1 MDSRVLEC
9 FLRVAELGSINRA
22 AVDLNLSQP
31 ALSRQIAG
39 LEHEMQV
46 QLFIRSQGGVRLT
59 EAGKLLSDRVRPLL
73 RQFAVIKT
81 QVGERAAGLLA
92 VGIPPSWHAVF
103 TSEYLGALLGSYPN
117 VSLKVFE
124 NVSHILRDQLL
135 AGALDLAAVPFE
147 QTPPN
152 GYRQTLLLR
161 EPLVVVGN
169 LSAPFGATQE
179 QPIQILDQQKLVLP
193 GRPNAL
199 RTQIENSLQRRGLKF
214 SIGVETDTLRLCMEL
229 ARQGAGLT
237 VVPACAVYQHAL
249 GDELKWAPIKGL
261 YLTWALF
268 ENEARSHSPAVQE
281 GRRLFLET
289 LKTQLAQGH
298 WFGAEPVGAARSTGP

>member
-22 AVDLNLSQP
+22 AADLHLSQP
-31 ALSRQIAG
+31 ALSRQIAA
-39 LEHEMQV
+39 LEHEMHV

-73 RQFAVIKT
+73 RQFAIIKA
-81 QVGERAAGLLA
+81 QVGEQAAGQLA
-92 VGIPPSWHAVF
+92 VGILPSWHSVF
-103 TSEYLGALLGSYPN
+103 TSTYLSTLLRDCPN

-147 QTPPN
+147 QTPAS
-152 GYRQTLLLR
+152 GYRQTVLLR
-161 EPLVVVGN
+161 EPLVLVGDQ
-169 LSAPFGATQE
+169 SASFDADTP
-179 QPIQILDQQKLVLP
+179 QPIHVLEGQRLVLP

-199 RTQIENSLQRRGLKF
+199 RTHVENTLQRKGLKY
-214 SIGVETDTLRLCMEL
+214 SISVETDTLRLSIEL
-229 ARQGAGLT
+229 TRQGAGLT
-237 VVPACAVYQHAL
+237 VVPACAVHQHHL
-249 GDELKWAPIKGL
+249 GNAIKWAPLKGL
-261 YLTWALF
+261 FLTWSLF

-281 GRRLFLET
+281 GRRLFIET
-289 LKTQLAQGH
+289 LKAQLVLGE
-298 WFGAEPVGAARSTGP
+298 WFGAEQVGTLS

>member
-73 RQFAVIKT
+73 RQFAVIKA

-92 VGIPPSWHAVF
+92 IGIPPSWHGVF
-103 TSEYLGALLGSYPN
+103 TSSYLATLLRDCPN

-147 QTPPN
+147 HTPPN

-169 LSAPFGATQE
+169 QSAHFEAAVE
-179 QPIQILDQQKLVLP
+179 QPAHMLDQQKLLLP

-199 RTQIENSLQRRGLKF
+199 RMQIENSLQRRGLKF

-229 ARQGAGLT
+229 TRQGAGLT
-237 VVPACAVYQHAL
+237 VVPACAVYQHNL
-249 GDELKWAPIKGL
+249 GENIKWAPLKGM

-281 GRRLFLET
+281 GRRLFIET

-298 WFGAEPVGAARSTGP
+298 WFGAEAVGTAR

>member
-22 AVDLNLSQP
+22 AVDLNMSQP

-46 QLFIRSQGGVRLT
+46 QLFSRSQGGVKLT
-59 EAGKLLSDRVRPLL
+59 DAGKLLADRVRPLL
-73 RQFAVIKT
+73 RQFSILKA
-81 QVGERAAGLLA
+81 QVGERAAGLLSL
-92 VGIPPSWHAVF
+92 GIPPSWQEVF
-103 TSEYLGALLGSYPN
+103 TPSFLATLLGDYPN
-117 VSLKVFE
+117 VSLKIFE

-135 AGALDLAAVPFE
+135 AGSLDLAVVPFE
-147 QTPPN
+147 QAPPN

-161 EPLVVVGN
+161 EPLIVVGN
-169 LSAPFGATQE
+169 RNAQFDTGAE
-179 QPIQILDQQKLVLP
+179 QPIQVLDQEKLVLP
-193 GRPNAL
+193 GRPNVL
-199 RTQIENSLQRRGLKF
+199 RTQIENTLMRRGLKF

-237 VVPACAVYQHAL
+237 IVPACAVYEHPMAE
-249 GDELKWAPIKGL
+249 DIKWAPLKGQ

-281 GRRLFLET
+281 GRRLFLKT
-289 LKTQLAQGH
+289 LKTQLAKGH
-298 WFGAEPVGAARSTGP
+298 WFGAEDLTKALKTT

>member
-22 AVDLNLSQP
+22 AIDLNLSQP

-39 LEHEMQV
+39 LEHDMQV
-46 QLFIRSQGGVRLT
+46 QLFTRSQGGVKLT

-73 RQFAVIKT
+73 RQFAVIKA

-92 VGIPPSWHAVF
+92 VGIPPSWHGVF
-103 TSEYLGALLGSYPN
+103 TSRYLATLLQDYPN

-135 AGALDLAAVPFE
+135 AGALDLATVPFE

-152 GYRQTLLLR
+152 GYRQTVLLR
-161 EPLVVVGN
+161 EPLVVVGRQN
-169 LSAPFGATQE
+169 AHFDAGIE
-179 QPIQILDQQKLVLP
+179 QPVQILDQQKLLLP
-193 GRPNAL
+193 GRPNVL
-199 RTQIENSLQRRGLKF
+199 RGQIENTLLRRGLKF

-237 VVPACAVYQHAL
+237 IVPACAVYQHSL
-249 GDELKWAPIKGL
+249 GDDIKWAPLKGQ
-261 YLTWALF
+261 YLTWALL
-268 ENEARSHSPAVQE
+268 ENEARSHSAAVRE

-289 LKTQLAQGH
+289 LKSELARGH
-298 WFGAEPVGAARSTGP
+298 WFGADAVGAAR